1 MDYLSSGIL
10 LNLNRGG
17 NNMKTLQLFTGLFIA
32 TLIYGQDTMQVTNSK
47 TYVLVHGA
55 WGGGWDYQQMEK
67 LIENKGHKFYRPTLT
82 GQGEREHLNGPNV
95 NLDTHIMDI
104 VNVFKFEDLTDVILI
119 GHSYGG
125 MVITGVANQIPEKIK
140 HIVYVDAFLPFD
152 GESVFSL
159 GTEEWQN
166 KLIDLAMSQ
175 GKGYSIPPY
184 WPDWGKDV
192 PHPLATFQQ
201 PISLTNLNT
210 DHIPGTYILTIEP
223 GAQTDDFSKY
233 AERAKNK
240 GYQYYELLTGHNPQ
254 RSMLK
259 EYTEILLKIESE

>member
-1 MDYLSSGIL
+1 
-10 LNLNRGG
+10 
-17 NNMKTLQLFTGLFIA
+17 MKTLQIMIVLFIA
-32 TLIYGQDTMQVTNSK
+32 TLIYGQDSIQVSNSK
-47 TYVLVHGA
+47 TYLLVHGA
-55 WGGGWDYQQMEK
+55 WGGAWDYQQMEK
-67 LIENKGHKFYRPTLT
+67 LIENEGHKFYRPTLT

-95 NLDTHIMDI
+95 NLDMHIMDI

-125 MVITGVANQIPEKIK
+125 MVITGLADRIPENIK
-140 HIVYVDAFLPFD
+140 HLVYVDAMLPFN

-159 GTEEWQN
+159 HTEEWQKN
-166 KLIDLAMSQ
+166 MLDLAKSK
-175 GKGYSIPPY
+175 GKGFSIPPY

-201 PISLTNLNT
+201 PISLANPKA
-210 DHIPGTYILTIEP
+210 DKIPGTYILTIEP
-223 GAQTDDFSKY
+223 GAKTDDFSKY

-240 GYQYYELLTGHNPQ
+240 GYQYYELSTGHNPQ

-259 EYTEILLKIESE
+259 EYAELLLKVESDY